1 MAQKYFSLHFQ
12 EMIWLN
18 QLMNEEICPEDLFAK
33 ITKLRDQF
41 VIFTKLRGQI
51 VIFQKSFLLC
61 LFDCLFEKCDLI
73 VFCICLNF
81 VNSISFM
88 QLFQNCGLTNLLCFE
103 LQLL

>member
-33 ITKLRDQF
+33 ITKLRGQF
-41 VIFTKLRGQI
+41 

-61 LFDCLFEKCDLI
+61 LFDCLFEICDLI
-73 VFCICLNF
+73 AFCICLNSA
-81 VNSISFM
+81 NSISFM
-88 QLFQNCGLTNLLCFE
+88 QLFQICGLTNLLCLNVYNCFKFGNRV
-103 LQLL
+103 